1 MNRLLLVGSAVM
13 SVWVLNPGIAV
24 AQQFP
29 MMDQVAQRVIQKYQ
43 NSSYQQ
49 LAMEKSQPPG
59 QRGEFEQR
67 AVAILQTTPDANA
80 IYQYGSRS
88 NCQQTL
94 RMWSDSVGSG
104 E

>member
-1 MNRLLLVGSAVM
+1 MNRLLMVGSAVM
-13 SVWVLNPGIAV
+13 SLWVLNPGIAV

-49 LAMEKSQPPG
+49 LAMEKSQRPG

-67 AVAILQTTPDANA
+67 AVAIL
-80 IYQYGSRS
+80 RS
-88 NCQQTL
+88 DPP
-94 RMWSDSVGSG
+94 R
-104 E
+104 